1 MSIQV
6 QCDKVKFSN
15 MRQWFNKFDFGYGE
29 YFQHKILTIV
39 LLFDK
44 LKKSIGSGIIRLNR
58 YWKNPELQKGFLK

>member
-1 MSIQV
+1 
-6 QCDKVKFSN
+6 

-58 YWKNPELQKGFLK
+58 Y